1 MTASSRTIA
10 FLAIL
15 GFVGFL
21 LWTTLAAQRVECTVE
36 VEYLG
41 KSGTGSAS
49 AATEAEAEEQ
59 AMIAACGPLT
69 GSMNDRIACGRTR
82 PVVRQCRPV

>member
-1 MTASSRTIA
+1 MTPRAKTVVL
-10 FLAIL
+10 LAIL

-41 KSGTGSAS
+41 RAGRGSAS
-49 AATEAEAEEQ
+49 AATEAEAVEQ
-59 AMIAACGPLT
+59 AMTAACGPLT
-69 GSMNDRIACGRTR
+69 GSMNDVIACGRTR